1 MLWNLLVNFLVLF
14 SKEGI
19 LRIITFIFKQV
30 FQFRKAWD
38 CDTCIADVQAMAS
51 VGMGPEASNAIQA
64 VIQGPA
70 FCEAEDLDLT
80 EEQVATCKQFTEG
93 IGNAFGIIFNYVGQL
108 APEICVEVYGIC
120 EA

>member
-1 MLWNLLVNFLVLF
+1 MNFLVLF
-14 SKEGI
+14 SKELI

-38 CDTCIADVQAMAS
+38 CDTCIADVEAMAN

-70 FCEAEDLDLT
+70 FCESEDLGLT
-80 EEQVATCKQFTEG
+80 DEQVGTCKQFTDG
-93 IGNAFGIIFNYVGQL
+93 IGGAFGLIFNYVEQL
-108 APEICVEVYGIC
+108 APEICAGLYGIC
-120 EA
+120 EP

>member
-1 MLWNLLVNFLVLF
+1 MNFLVLF

-38 CDTCIADVQAMAS
+38 CDTCIADVQAMAN

-70 FCEAEDLDLT
+70 FCEGMELT

-93 IGNAFGIIFNYVGQL
+93 IGGAFGIIFKYVGQL
-108 APEICVEVYGIC
+108 APEICAELYEIC
-120 EA
+120 EP

>member
-1 MLWNLLVNFLVLF
+1 MNFLVLF
-14 SKEGI
+14 SKELI

-38 CDTCIADVQAMAS
+38 CDTCIADVEAMAN

-108 APEICVEVYGIC
+108 APEICAELYEIC
-120 EA
+120 EP